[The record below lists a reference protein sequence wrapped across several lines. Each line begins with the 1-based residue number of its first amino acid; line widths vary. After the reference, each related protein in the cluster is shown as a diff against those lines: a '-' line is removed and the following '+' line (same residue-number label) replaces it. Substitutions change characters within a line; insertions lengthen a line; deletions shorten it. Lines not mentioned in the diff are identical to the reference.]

1 MVVAYPNLGGERKV
15 GEEGEEGGS
24 RNLEEVEEEHWS
36 LEVEEV
42 LGTASKAR
50 GDDGVDVS

>member
-50 GDDGVDVS
+50 GDDGVDIS